1 MIRSALIYARYS
13 SALQNAASIDD
24 QVRLCRERLD
34 QDHIKVRD
42 VFIDRAISG
51 SSLHARAGIQALLEE
66 VARGDVDIVIAEALD
81 RLSRDQEDI
90 ARIYKRLSFAQVTL
104 VTLAEGE
111 INELHIGLKGTM
123 NALFLKDLASKT
135 RRGQRGRV
143 EAGKIPGGKSYG
155 YRLVPTLNANGTVN
169 RGEREVIED
178 EARIIKRIF
187 KDYAEGKT
195 ARQIA
200 ADLNEE
206 GVASPR
212 GGVWNASTING
223 NKKRRNGI
231 LHNELYLGNIVYNR
245 QSFVRDPETG
255 KRRSRPNPETLWVTK
270 HVPHLQIIEQ
280 EIWDKAHSIKAKY
293 ASKCG
298 NKRQTR
304 KRLLTGLVKCGCCGG
319 SMTII
324 GRERYA
330 CSSRKEQG
338 TCNNATSIKA
348 QDLEQR
354 VFDGLQSIL
363 LGREETVKAFADAFN
378 DEVKRCQTNN
388 ASNMSAVQKDL
399 LKVETGIKRCVDL
412 LLHSDTPME
421 TIRSTLEELET
432 QKRALTREQALQKQQ
447 GKVVLHPNIGALYAR
462 KVSDLKGLLQNDG
475 TKHQATEIV
484 RSLIEKIDVAPTGQR
499 GKSDVVLHGALA
511 TILAYATANTKE
523 DTSPTNVGRVLLVAG
538 VGLDFGRTF
547 FE

>member
-1 MIRSALIYARYS
+1 MTRSAFIYARYS

-24 QVRLCRERLD
+24 QIRLCRERLD
-34 QDHIKVRD
+34 QDKIKVRD

-155 YRLVPTLNANGTVN
+155 YRLVPTLNADGTVN
-169 RGEREVIED
+169 RGEREIIED
-178 EARIIKRIF
+178 EARVIKRIF

-200 ADLNEE
+200 AGLNKE
-206 GVASPR
+206 GLASPR

-223 NKKRRNGI
+223 NRKRRNGI
-231 LHNELYLGNIVYNR
+231 LNNELYLGNIVYNR
-245 QSFVRDPETG
+245 QRFVRDPETG
-255 KRRSRPNPETLWVTK
+255 KRRSRPNPEALWVTK

-280 EIWDKAHSIKAKY
+280 EIWDKAHAIKAKY

-304 KRLLTGLVKCGCCGG
+304 KRLLTGLVQCGCCNG

-330 CSSRKEQG
+330 CSARREQG
-338 TCNNATSIKA
+338 TCFNGTSIKA

-354 VFDGLQSIL
+354 VFEGLRSIL
-363 LGREETVKAFADAFN
+363 VGREEALKAFAEAFHT
-378 DEVKRCQTNN
+378 EVKRRQTSK
-388 ASNMSAVQKDL
+388 ASNKTKVQKDL
-399 LKVETGIKRCVDL
+399 LKVETGMKRCVDL

-421 TIRSTLEELET
+421 SIRNTLEELEV
-432 QKRALTREQALQKQQ
+432 QKRTLTRELSLQTEEDKI
-447 GKVVLHPNIGALYAR
+447 VLHPNIGELYAR
-462 KVSDLKGLLQNDG
+462 KVGDLKSLLQNDV
-475 TKHQATEIV
+475 TKHQATEVI
-484 RSLIEKIDVAPTGQR
+484 RSLIERIVVSPTGQR
-499 GKSDVVLHGALA
+499 GKSDMVLHGALA
-511 TILAYATANTKE
+511 SILAYASAPAQSGAV
-523 DTSPTNVGRVLLVAG
+523 TSGIGRVLLVAG
-538 VGLDFGRTF
+538 VGFEPTTF
-547 FE
+547 RL

>member
-1 MIRSALIYARYS
+1 MTRSAFIYARYS

-24 QVRLCRERLD
+24 QIRLCRERLD
-34 QDHIKVRD
+34 QDKIKVRD

-90 ARIYKRLSFAQVTL
+90 ARIYKRLRFAQVTL

-155 YRLVPTLNANGTVN
+155 YRLVPTLNADGTVN
-169 RGEREVIED
+169 RGEREIIED
-178 EARIIKRIF
+178 EARVIKRIF
-187 KDYAEGKT
+187 KDYVEGKT

-200 ADLNEE
+200 AGLNKE
-206 GVASPR
+206 GLASPR

-223 NKKRRNGI
+223 NRKRRNGI
-231 LHNELYLGNIVYNR
+231 LNNELYLGNIVYNR
-245 QSFVRDPETG
+245 QRFVRDPETG
-255 KRRSRPNPETLWVTK
+255 KRRSRPNPEALWVTK

-280 EIWDKAHSIKAKY
+280 EIWDKAHAIKAKY

-304 KRLLTGLVKCGCCGG
+304 KRLLTGLVQCGCCNG

-330 CSSRKEQG
+330 CSARREQG
-338 TCNNATSIKA
+338 TCFNGTSIKA

-354 VFDGLQSIL
+354 VFEGLRSIL
-363 LGREETVKAFADAFN
+363 VGREEALKAFAEAFHT
-378 DEVKRCQTNN
+378 EVKRRQTSK
-388 ASNMSAVQKDL
+388 ASNKTKVQKDL

-421 TIRSTLEELET
+421 SIRNTLEELEV
-432 QKRALTREQALQKQQ
+432 QKRTLTRELSLQTEEDKI
-447 GKVVLHPNIGALYAR
+447 VLHPNIGELYAR
-462 KVSDLKGLLQNDG
+462 KVGDLKSLLQNDV
-475 TKHQATEIV
+475 TKHQATEVI
-484 RSLIEKIDVAPTGQR
+484 RSLIERIVVSPTGQR

-511 TILAYATANTKE
+511 SILAYATAPAQSGAVN
-523 DTSPTNVGRVLLVAG
+523 SGIGRVLLVAG
-538 VGLDFGRTF
+538 VGFEPTTF
-547 FE
+547 RL

>member
-1 MIRSALIYARYS
+1 MTRSAFIYARYS

-24 QVRLCRERLD
+24 QIRLCRERLD
-34 QDHIKVRD
+34 QDKIKVRD

-155 YRLVPTLNANGTVN
+155 YRLVPTLNADGTVN
-169 RGEREVIED
+169 RGEREIIED
-178 EARIIKRIF
+178 EARVIKRIF

-200 ADLNEE
+200 AGLNKE
-206 GVASPR
+206 GLASPR

-223 NKKRRNGI
+223 NRKRRNGI
-231 LHNELYLGNIVYNR
+231 LNNELYLGNIVYNR
-245 QSFVRDPETG
+245 QRFVRDPETG
-255 KRRSRPNPETLWVTK
+255 KRRSRPNPEALWVTK

-280 EIWDKAHSIKAKY
+280 EIWDKAHAIKAKY

-304 KRLLTGLVKCGCCGG
+304 KRLLTGLVQCGCCNG

-330 CSSRKEQG
+330 CSARREQG
-338 TCNNATSIKA
+338 TCFNGTSIKA

-354 VFDGLQSIL
+354 VFEGLRSIL
-363 LGREETVKAFADAFN
+363 VGRKEALKAFAEAFHT
-378 DEVKRCQTNN
+378 EVKRRQTSK
-388 ASNMSAVQKDL
+388 ASNKTKVQKDL
-399 LKVETGIKRCVDL
+399 LKVETGMKRCVDL

-421 TIRSTLEELET
+421 SIRNTLEELEV
-432 QKRALTREQALQKQQ
+432 QKRTLTRELSLQTEEDKI
-447 GKVVLHPNIGALYAR
+447 VLHPNIGELYAR
-462 KVSDLKGLLQNDG
+462 KVGDLKSLLQNDV
-475 TKHQATEIV
+475 TKHQATEVI
-484 RSLIEKIDVAPTGQR
+484 RSLIERIVVSPTGQR
-499 GKSDVVLHGALA
+499 GKSDMVLHGALA
-511 TILAYATANTKE
+511 SIVAYASAPAQSGAV
-523 DTSPTNVGRVLLVAG
+523 TSGIGRVLLVAG
-538 VGLDFGRTF
+538 VGFEPTTF
-547 FE
+547 RL

>member
-1 MIRSALIYARYS
+1 MTRSAFIYARYS

-24 QVRLCRERLD
+24 QIRLCRERLD
-34 QDHIKVRD
+34 QDKIKVRD

-155 YRLVPTLNANGTVN
+155 YRLVPTLNADGTVN
-169 RGEREVIED
+169 RGEREIIED
-178 EARIIKRIF
+178 EARVIKRIF

-200 ADLNEE
+200 AGLNKE
-206 GVASPR
+206 GLASPR

-223 NKKRRNGI
+223 NRKRRNGI
-231 LHNELYLGNIVYNR
+231 LNNELYLGNIVYNR
-245 QSFVRDPETG
+245 QRFVRDPETG
-255 KRRSRPNPETLWVTK
+255 KRRSRPNPEALWVTK

-280 EIWDKAHSIKAKY
+280 EIWDKAHAIKAKY

-304 KRLLTGLVKCGCCGG
+304 KRLLTGLVQCGCCNG

-330 CSSRKEQG
+330 CSARREQG
-338 TCNNATSIKA
+338 TCFNGTSIKA

-354 VFDGLQSIL
+354 VFEGLRSIL
-363 LGREETVKAFADAFN
+363 VGRKEALKAFAEAFHT
-378 DEVKRCQTNN
+378 EVKRRQTSK
-388 ASNMSAVQKDL
+388 ASNKTKVQKDL
-399 LKVETGIKRCVDL
+399 LKVETGMKRCVDL

-421 TIRSTLEELET
+421 SIRNTLEELEV
-432 QKRALTREQALQKQQ
+432 QKRTLTRELSLQTEEDKI
-447 GKVVLHPNIGALYAR
+447 VLHPNIGELYAR
-462 KVSDLKGLLQNDG
+462 KVGDLKSLLQNDV
-475 TKHQATEIV
+475 TKHQATEVI
-484 RSLIEKIDVAPTGQR
+484 RSLIERIVVSPTGQR
-499 GKSDVVLHGALA
+499 GKSDMVLHGALA
-511 TILAYATANTKE
+511 SILAYASAPAQSGAV
-523 DTSPTNVGRVLLVAG
+523 TSGIGRVLLVAG
-538 VGLDFGRTF
+538 VGFEPTTF
-547 FE
+547 RL

>member
-1 MIRSALIYARYS
+1 MTRSAFIYARYS

-34 QDHIKVRD
+34 QDRIKVRD
-42 VFIDRAISG
+42 VFTDRAISG

-90 ARIYKRLSFAQVTL
+90 ALIYKRLSLAQVTL

-169 RGEREVIED
+169 RGDREIIED
-178 EARIIKRIF
+178 EARTIKRIF
-187 KDYAEGKT
+187 NDYVEGKT

-200 ADLNEE
+200 ADLNKE

-212 GGVWNASTING
+212 GGLWNASTING
-223 NKKRRNGI
+223 NRKRRNGI
-231 LHNELYLGNIVYNR
+231 LNNELYLGNIVYNR

-270 HVPHLQIIEQ
+270 HVPHLQIIEH
-280 EIWDKAHSIKAKY
+280 EIWDNAHALKAKY

-338 TCNNATSIKA
+338 TCSNGTSIKA

-363 LGREETVKAFADAFN
+363 VGREDAVQAFADAFH
-378 DEVKRCQTNN
+378 DEVKRHQTNN
-388 ASNMSAVQKDL
+388 ASNKSAVQKDL

-421 TIRSTLEELET
+421 SIRSTLEELET
-432 QKRALTREQALQKQQ
+432 QKRALVREIALQTQEDKI
-447 GKVVLHPNIGALYAR
+447 VLHPNIGALYAR
-462 KVSDLKGLLQNDG
+462 KVSNLKSLIENDA
-475 TKHQATEIV
+475 TKHQATEII
-484 RSLIEKIDVAPTGQR
+484 RSLIERIAVAPTGQR

-511 TILAYATANTKE
+511 SILAYASEPTAGDKVP
-523 DTSPTNVGRVLLVAG
+523 SNVGRILLVAG
-538 VGLDFGRTF
+538 VGFEPTTF
-547 FE
+547 RL

>member
-1 MIRSALIYARYS
+1 MTRSAFIYARYS

-24 QVRLCRERLD
+24 QIRLCRERLD
-34 QDHIKVRD
+34 QDKIKVRD

-155 YRLVPTLNANGTVN
+155 YRLVPTLNADGTVN
-169 RGEREVIED
+169 RGEREIIED
-178 EARIIKRIF
+178 EARVIKRIF

-200 ADLNEE
+200 AGLNKE
-206 GVASPR
+206 GLASPR

-223 NKKRRNGI
+223 NRKRRNGI
-231 LHNELYLGNIVYNR
+231 LNNELYLGNIVYNR
-245 QSFVRDPETG
+245 QRFVRDPETG
-255 KRRSRPNPETLWVTK
+255 KRRSRPNPEALWVTK

-280 EIWDKAHSIKAKY
+280 EIWDKAHAIKAKY

-304 KRLLTGLVKCGCCGG
+304 KRLLTGLVQCGCCNG

-330 CSSRKEQG
+330 CSARREQG
-338 TCNNATSIKA
+338 TCFNGTSIKA

-354 VFDGLQSIL
+354 VFEGLRSIL
-363 LGREETVKAFADAFN
+363 VGREEALKAFAEAFHT
-378 DEVKRCQTNN
+378 EVKRRQTSK
-388 ASNMSAVQKDL
+388 ASNKTKVQKDL
-399 LKVETGIKRCVDL
+399 LKVETGMKRCVDL

-421 TIRSTLEELET
+421 SIRNTLEELEV
-432 QKRALTREQALQKQQ
+432 QKRTLTRELSLQTEEDKI
-447 GKVVLHPNIGALYAR
+447 VLHPNIGELYAR
-462 KVSDLKGLLQNDG
+462 KVGDLKSLLQNDV
-475 TKHQATEIV
+475 TKHQATEVI
-484 RSLIEKIDVAPTGQR
+484 RSLIERIVVSPTGQR
-499 GKSDVVLHGALA
+499 GKSDMVLHGALA
-511 TILAYATANTKE
+511 SIVAYASAPAQSGAV
-523 DTSPTNVGRVLLVAG
+523 TSGIGRVLLVAG
-538 VGLDFGRTF
+538 VGFEPTTF
-547 FE
+547 RL

>member
-1 MIRSALIYARYS
+1 MTRSAFIYARYS

-24 QVRLCRERLD
+24 QIRLCRERLD
-34 QDHIKVRD
+34 QDKIKVRD

-155 YRLVPTLNANGTVN
+155 YRLVPTLNADGTVN
-169 RGEREVIED
+169 RGEREIIED
-178 EARIIKRIF
+178 EARVIKRIF
-187 KDYAEGKT
+187 KDYVEGKT

-200 ADLNEE
+200 AGLNKE
-206 GVASPR
+206 GLASPR

-223 NKKRRNGI
+223 NRKRRNGI
-231 LHNELYLGNIVYNR
+231 LNNELYLGNIVYNR
-245 QSFVRDPETG
+245 QRFVRDPETG
-255 KRRSRPNPETLWVTK
+255 KRRSRPNPEALWVTK

-280 EIWDKAHSIKAKY
+280 EIWDKAHAIKAKY

-304 KRLLTGLVKCGCCGG
+304 KRLLTGLVQCGCCNG

-330 CSSRKEQG
+330 CSARREQG
-338 TCNNATSIKA
+338 TCFNGTSIKA

-354 VFDGLQSIL
+354 VFEGLRSIL
-363 LGREETVKAFADAFN
+363 VGRKEALKAFAEAFHT
-378 DEVKRCQTNN
+378 EVKRRQTSK
-388 ASNMSAVQKDL
+388 ASNKTKVQKDL

-421 TIRSTLEELET
+421 SIRNTLEELEV
-432 QKRALTREQALQKQQ
+432 QKRTLTRELSLQTEEDKII
-447 GKVVLHPNIGALYAR
+447 LHPNIGKLYAR
-462 KVSDLKGLLQNDG
+462 KVGDLKSLLQNDV
-475 TKHQATEIV
+475 TKHQATEVI
-484 RSLIEKIDVAPTGQR
+484 RSLIERIVVSPTGQR
-499 GKSDVVLHGALA
+499 GKSDMVLHGALA
-511 TILAYATANTKE
+511 SILAYASAPAQSGAV
-523 DTSPTNVGRVLLVAG
+523 TSGIGRVLLVAG
-538 VGLDFGRTF
+538 VGFEPTTF
-547 FE
+547 RL